1 MYFLMRQFINTIL
14 GRKKQPDAVRY
25 SQSGNLKAG
34 TDCDL
39 KHLSVHIANAAFN
52 YLNVTI
58 GNDCMLSGKI
68 VLVNNKAR
76 VTIGDGVFIG
86 PDTTLFVTDHI
97 QIEQDVM
104 ISWGCTLIDTNAH
117 SLHSAERLM
126 DVRDWKKGPS
136 YKNWSFVESS
146 PITIQRSCWIGFN
159 SIITKGVTLAEGT
172 VVGCGSV
179 VTKSTEPF
187 GVYAGNPAQFIKKT
201 D

>member
-1 MYFLMRQFINTIL
+1 MRQLINKLL

-25 SQSGNLKAG
+25 GLSGNLKTG
-34 TDCDL
+34 SGCDL
-39 KHLSVHIANAAFN
+39 RRLSVHIADAEAD

-58 GNDCMLSGKI
+58 GDDCMLSGNI
-68 VLVNNKAR
+68 VLYNNKAR
-76 VTIGDGVFIG
+76 VSIGDGVFIG

-97 QIEQDVM
+97 RIEQDVM

-117 SLHSAERLM
+117 SLHSAERLT
-126 DVRDWKKGPS
+126 DVRDWKKGPPH
-136 YKNWSFVESS
+136 KKWSVVESS
-146 PITIQRSCWIGFN
+146 PITIQRSSRIGFN

>member
-1 MYFLMRQFINTIL
+1 MRNFINTLL
-14 GRKKQPDAVRY
+14 GRKKQPDSVRY
-25 SQSGNLKAG
+25 SQSGNLKTGAG
-34 TDCDL
+34 CEL
-39 KHLSVHIANAAFN
+39 AHLGLHIADAKAGF
-52 YLNVTI
+52 LNVEI
-58 GNDCMLSGKI
+58 GKDCMLSGKI
-68 VLVNNKAR
+68 VLHNNKAR

-97 QIEQDVM
+97 RIEQDVM

-117 SLHSAERLM
+117 SLHSAERLT
-126 DVRDWKKGPS
+126 DVRDWKKGPAH
-136 YKNWSFVESS
+136 KNWSVVESS

-159 SIITKGVTLAEGT
+159 TIITKGVTLAEGT